1 MTRRRISIPWRRVKP
16 GTWSVY
22 VGLITCAG
30 GFALLALAWGKVAG
44 ELNVSLQVP
53 YIVSAAFTGLGLI
66 MVGLTV
72 VLVATNRAESTTRET
87 QLREI
92 IAELQAARLSKES
105 SEDEVEPSQSE

>member
-1 MTRRRISIPWRRVKP
+1 VARRRISVPWRRIKP

-72 VLVATNRAESTTRET
+72 VLVATNRAGSETREAL
-87 QLREI
+87 LREI
-92 IAELQAARLSKES
+92 ITELQAARLSKES
-105 SEDEVEPSQSE
+105 VEDADEPMQP